1 MKHEKNQEFKSSG
14 VLTLLGLLGFSA
26 TIIASPWNQSAQDSD
41 TKAALQKA
49 EVVGYQVVQIYREA
63 TKVSAA
69 PKVASGGRSPASIG
83 PAADAVDSLRSTG
96 TMGTDPWGQPYHYRV
111 LPSAEKNSNIR
122 IVVWSSGPNARV
134 ESKDLENEDK
144 KVSGQPV
151 FGGDDVGVVLSM
163 SQN

>member
-1 MKHEKNQEFKSSG
+1 MKHEKKQEFKSSG
-14 VLTLLGLLGFSA
+14 VLTLLGLVGFSA
-26 TIIASPWNQSAQDSD
+26 TIIASPWNQSSQDVQ

-63 TKVSAA
+63 TKVSAT
-69 PKVASGGRSPASIG
+69 PKVASGGRLPASVA
-83 PAADAVDSLRSTG
+83 PVSEPMDSLRETG

-111 LPSAEKNSNIR
+111 LPSAEHNSNIR
-122 IVVWSSGPNARV
+122 IVVWSSGPNSKV
-134 ESKDLENEDK
+134 ESKDLENEEMK
-144 KVSGQPV
+144 IVGQPS

>member
-1 MKHEKNQEFKSSG
+1 MKNEKNQEFKSSG
-14 VLTLLGLLGFSA
+14 VLTLLGLVGFSA
-26 TIIASPWNQSAQDSD
+26 TIIASPWNQSAQDSE

-69 PKVASGGRSPASIG
+69 PKVASGGRSPASISPKVDG
-83 PAADAVDSLRSTG
+83 IDSLRSTG

-111 LPSAEKNSNIR
+111 LPNAEKNSNIR
-122 IVVWSSGPNARV
+122 IVVWSSGPNIKV
-134 ESKDLENEDK
+134 ESKDLENEDTK
-144 KVSGQPV
+144 ISGQPN
-151 FGGDDVGVVLSM
+151 FSGDDVGVVLSM

>member
-26 TIIASPWNQSAQDSD
+26 TIIAAPWNQSAQDAD

-69 PKVASGGRSPASIG
+69 PKQASGGRLPASIS
-83 PAADAVDSLRSTG
+83 PAATDLDNLRATG
-96 TMGTDPWGQPYHYRV
+96 TMGTDPWGQPYRYRV
-111 LPSAEKNSNIR
+111 LPNAERSSNIR
-122 IVVWSSGPNARV
+122 ILVWSSGPNAKV
-134 ESKDLENEDK
+134 ESKDLDNEDK
-144 KVSGQPV
+144 KISGQPS
-151 FGGDDVGVVLSM
+151 FGGDDIGVVLSM